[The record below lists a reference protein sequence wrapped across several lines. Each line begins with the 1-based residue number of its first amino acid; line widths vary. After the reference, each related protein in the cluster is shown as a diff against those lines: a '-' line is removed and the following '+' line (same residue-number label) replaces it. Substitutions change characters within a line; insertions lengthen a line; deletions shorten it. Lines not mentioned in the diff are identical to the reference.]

1 MKVLVPG
8 GSGFLGGILTQKL
21 LNLGIEVDIAG
32 RSTSK
37 SFPDAANFSN
47 INFNFNVHNDLENF
61 RDIYDTV
68 VYLTGISAREALV
81 EPEKTIEI
89 NAIVPSR
96 ILKHFANSSLNNFV
110 YLSTHHIV
118 SLLDGTM
125 RRSNAGPALELYAAS
140 KLSGEIL
147 LNQAAVEVPIGLSH
161 MRLPNCFGVPNI
173 KFGSDTT
180 GAINDFCRQAATS
193 SSIQLHAPDNQIR
206 NFCVAETIT
215 EKIIARF
222 APELVNIPGTSEH
235 IADYS
240 CCVQDVAEIITLLG
254 GKITGKECHFFIRGE
269 KQQFDRSQAE
279 EVVRNIP
286 QRFVTEVES
295 LIEFYLVSK

>member
-1 MKVLVPG
+1 VKVLVPG

-21 LNLGIEVDIAG
+21 LNLDIEVHIAG

-37 SFPDAANFSN
+37 SFPYAAKFSN
-47 INFNFNVHNDLENF
+47 INFNFNINNDLENF
-61 RDIYDTV
+61 RDIYHTV
-68 VYLTGISAREALV
+68 IYLTGISAREALV

-110 YLSTHHIV
+110 YLSTHHIDA
-118 SLLDGTM
+118 LLDGTM
-125 RRSNAGPALELYAAS
+125 RQSNAGPALELYAAS

-147 LNQAAVEVPIGLSH
+147 LNQAAVEVSTELSH
-161 MRLPNCFGVPNI
+161 LRLPNCFGVPNI
-173 KFGSDTT
+173 NFGSDTT
-180 GAINDFCRQAATS
+180 GSINDFCRQAATS
-193 SSIQLHAPDNQIR
+193 SSIHLHAPDNQIR
-206 NFCVAETIT
+206 NFCVAETVT
-215 EKIIARF
+215 EKIIQTF
-222 APELVNIPGTSEH
+222 APDLVNIPSASEH

-240 CCVQDVAEIITLLG
+240 CCVQDMAEVITLLG
-254 GKITGKECHFFIRGE
+254 GKITGKECNFFIRGE
-269 KQQFDRSQAE
+269 KQHFDKSQTE
-279 EVVRNIP
+279 EVVRKIP